1 MGVGLSYGKQA
12 TCFNLTYYEGLLEIA
27 KTAVERAIQ
36 TDDAT
41 TTTWINEQPEALGVE
56 LT

>member
-12 TCFNLTYYEGLLEIA
+12 TCFNLTYDEGLLEIA
-27 KTAVERAIQ
+27 KTGVERAIE
-36 TDDAT
+36 TDEAT
-41 TTTWINEQPEALGVE
+41 ATAWINQQLEALGVR